1 MIFINKSFTKNG
13 LYLSPNAQQQNQL
26 VGLSNFAK
34 LKALQVSKTHPPFLL
49 APAKLTPACHFKKVT
64 VLLRSSSPGEST
76 GLSSTAISSIKNT
89 KSYFFTNNASNKEL
103 NQSLIKIL
111 ATQIAT
117 ASLKQLDKNKNKY
130 HRASDQ
136 FDAKDKELHQSANLG
151 LYNDVP
157 NSLDLPP
164 GKSLGSEQGYSTS
177 AQSKY
182 SATNDLAGRPNT
194 LQQKNTVFTSSE
206 KQSTA
211 VNTKQTNFLKNLTK
225 YNYYYQTNQVHK
237 SIEFL
242 RPSTPSLQTRL
253 DNKNALEETNVRGLE
268 ACEYPTMYSSLLAT
282 ANLQTNA
289 QSLQFLQKMMLIVLR
304 GWNHQRRATLI
315 VDQKLLVYSKTNK
328 KSTQSKNFNLSN
340 GYFNS
345 LNTIK
350 TGAKPWFN
358 QHFGFASLQNHLE
371 GSASGFFLAP
381 LSNLSSS
388 VGLAYFSQKKS
399 FLSYWLIPFMGFYAL
414 VSNSTYADINVKAE
428 AFTSKSTLGISV
440 PNNQGLNNL
449 PNQNQTSML
458 PLHHIW
464 FSWFSLNGAN
474 QSLQNPSFCL
484 TGMHKPLS
492 TNIVWTGQPGQK
504 PIYKNMEGL
513 SNLEKLA
520 IDYLKAHSKTGFIT
534 YQPQPLTILNTKD
547 STSVSPS
554 PSEQIILTNH
564 KIKKSNFLWYW
575 NNINLLCSKDG
586 LSPTCQTNSPYL
598 SNNSNTFLSHT
609 SIPTFNLFNPHY
621 SNAPKMRTDSWF
633 APNHNYGLKTTDGF
647 WPAGLPLR
655 GKPRWD
661 FESFQAP
668 LLTTSKVDATSSII
682 SQNGIVNTNT
692 FRLLNRADKNV
703 KLINTNKPVLSK
715 IATAKLNSFI
725 RFQSVNGFDF
735 NTTKTGSLANPSKA
749 LKTKNF
755 ILVSNNNLPP
765 GGATLYYKNTVKK
778 TFPSDK
784 VAYWSPDPTHTLLS
798 KGQNH
803 PWLGSNKASQ
813 PMNTPVTDYK
823 EIAMFL
829 DKLITNYNWSLVNQS
844 LKNQHNNKLVV
855 ISGADFVI
863 KPSSFKGTNGK
874 ALQTN
879 LLFNNKFLF
888 TLLNTKLTSK
898 EFNTKNYRTLFGTVL
913 NSPNQTNTLQS
924 KRAFNSKLDSIYSFL
939 VNTTLNNDFNK
950 TNPVSF
956 IKIRNPICTSS
967 SLSALEPQGALTNSN
982 LKISTKIVT
991 TEALTKPTNYNPF
1004 LNQGGFSSSAPP
1016 GGKNNL
1022 TQTLTLLPT
1031 DASSPQ
1037 NLDLSEGVL
1046 PNSMKQVLS
1055 DFSNLGKSNPFDVQ
1069 NWVVIKTKLFNNYIK
1084 YIQFKIKNY
1093 IFRTKSWFTPSST
1106 NPSLYSINQSFYPN
1120 TVQSKINSQNFK
1132 QILKK
1137 YLPSSNIFSIA
1148 DLKEAKRNQRSG
1160 IKVDNL
1166 KTAIGSS
1173 KPLQNFL
1180 PKTVRINYNFT
1191 KAIQLVL
1198 KHKKFFKTKL
1208 FSPKPTAYQSIWFDP
1223 TINNNMS
1230 GFDKLV
1236 KTDQSYTN
1244 YMFSK
1249 KEMQQKRKAK
1259 KQRLES
1265 RRQKKRKRF
1274 YPRPTWLR
1282 LRLALK
1288 LTNTSKT
1295 LKGINNSNRVLLA
1308 SKPLNLSGLGPYLL
1322 QSKKYHQ
1329 VDSSK
1334 YKLTNVTKGKNQTLN
1349 SYINKLATNTE
1360 SLNFKKLFWDWGWKA
1375 QACAPHSL
1383 LTNKVNGIAP
1393 PGGKNLM
1400 DSKFLEV
1407 KNINQNKNIVLN
1419 LWINAKKVKNLNQS
1433 FSPNPLLIKP
1443 NSQIGL
1449 LASATKNKFF
1459 TSKKALIYLKNIN
1472 SKQYVNFW
1480 PAGQKPTNPTM
1491 PKKTESNRLREFWIW
1506 LYNTTS
1512 TNNWNKSFLNPLINQ
1527 IGMPIKLKSLSSDNN
1542 QNKNLDASGNNL
1554 DKANFSGDPNHLT
1567 NNLNI
1572 LPTNSL
1578 KSLNIQPNVQYLNWA
1593 LNKTSYWSS
1602 TTKRF
1607 HLWTNQK
1614 LRNQSKNNK
1623 TKFIEKQLKNKFNT
1637 GLSSIYLKSLTKDY
1651 KTKVTP
1657 SPADKTDVLASNTFY
1672 KFKLSQ
1678 KLHQKE
1684 QKLAYLATISTEDAK
1699 KPTIR
1704 AKNQLNN
1711 YSLNNNFISK
1721 PTVNLTWWNSGG
1733 SGLLSTNKKP
1743 ASFLNLPP
1751 GGADNNQKLL
1761 PTNNTKVFQTYNITI
1776 IALLFHF
1783 CALISLISISQIRC
1797 FIKFHY
1803 ILLTKL
1809 SNIYLQLIY
1818 KNLDLT
1824 KRVFSSV
1831 IQSKPYTSSLNN
1843 SLTKKT
1849 KTIAESASSYQ
1860 TLGTVRNPFKKR
1872 LEHFQPS
1879 FSFTNLVPLTSLFL
1893 NSIMPKQFLSNIKKP
1908 QNKSLLE
1915 NLNKTKIVNNLKKQ
1929 NTLHFNQS
1937 GVPIYS
1943 SINKSNNTGFK
1954 YVPVRFFLAT
1964 TKALTVNKNQN
1975 NKNQSTKLNKTNQ
1988 NAKPIFNNIKD
1999 FNSFIKQLFILNQFT
2014 KQKNITKQI
2023 LVNKTL
2029 NKQFNNTQQSQ
2040 SLGFLNKKEFW
2051 PAGLSLGG
2059 NIKALYYQLEL
2070 TEYTMKTTKAAQKF
2084 AVNTS
2089 YQVVDSFEYVLR
2101 IIYSFFEKPAEF
2113 TMDWVAYAFLVEWSS
2128 DLLAF
2133 TPEKTEKQ
2141 LWLTFS
2147 KLSRQSKIWP
2157 ATQGQKF
2164 KNVTDLQTLNSD
2176 GFIQFF
2182 TINSTITNSTLL
2194 LWNLIMGQLLYK
2206 RILYLNDM
2214 FLEILNRPDS
2224 DLVNRQKKGA
2234 LFWDIWSDI
2243 LIKAADKYNI
2253 NVPSLSNIKEEQ
2265 NVLIDKFLAD
2275 NMLFNNNKK
2284 DVSLKS
2290 GTDTYSLGNSFKQNF
2305 YNKTNNF
2312 LKTKA
2317 LLATSKYGRLSL
2329 AGKSGT
2335 SNEFQGD
2342 LLTSQHQQSS
2352 FLVNS
2357 NATDINQ
2364 FVTYQSKEND
2374 LFLDYHPPKSFAHIS
2389 AIRYYNLVQQPLGNI
2404 VCQIYSGLFT
2414 KQIAKNILVIGST
2427 LNTSTNTALERT
2439 QKTLLI
2445 QALAGETE
2453 IKIITDNASRY
2464 AIVNRGF
2471 AVGIKLLKDVFEA
2484 ISLNTPCFFLLED
2497 IHLIGER
2504 RPLLISDSGSD
2515 NGAGD
2520 ELSKSTDYTFGSQR
2534 NGEAVHEKNQILYQ
2548 LNMHGITHY
2557 KKPFK
2562 GDFSLSIPTNHFTFD
2577 LFLKQ
2582 ATRNG
2587 TSTIP
2592 THPLA
2597 YSLNSFEIDKITN
2610 PGQSN
2615 QNSEYSLT
2623 NTLQKLTSN
2632 RSTIATNFDS
2642 INKNTSLASSLQ
2654 LASNNSNKL
2663 LSPPST
2669 SPFTVLLLKEQKKL
2683 KPKKTVKELPWL
2695 GLSSSEQQLGSA
2707 ATGTSRISYSVR
2719 AKVAALADL
2728 SFSNMSAKLD
2738 MITDLLVIIDSVRG
2752 NRGFVVFA
2760 TTHLPHILDPAL
2772 RRPGRLDETICI
2784 PTLSNIWTRWEF
2796 TKTTEPVLTGLN
2808 NFIPNLAVLPPHSG
2822 PTVNNLNILN
2832 SNNISNNFTLLANRF
2847 NFVTRSEY
2855 KTILGYNGTIDHL
2868 DFINLDFVS
2877 NQNTN
2882 IFSSIVTVNYSVK
2895 KQALRTKSLENYNT
2909 VYATN
2914 KQFTTNQQKAIN
2926 FASLEKA
2933 SNNTGLDKRALGWQT
2948 RNQPSH
2954 LLNSNTSV
2962 ISKLSKLQFK
2972 KQLKQMFCI
2981 SYNQIGKNLITNKYT
2996 FSLSTLT
3003 PSYYNPTTLDST
3015 ISLTETNS
3023 YLMNVLQYN
3032 SLYSSTNLIQNTISG
3047 LLSGKLSEGFVNS
3060 GVLKSLVLMSN
3071 SLKPKSLTSLKHSK
3085 GESGKNIKKTKS
3097 STESVQYFVQKQK
3110 TKFPTLETSALQD
3123 RKSVS
3128 LLPNGKSDTYIAV
3141 QDIASNIINLYGID
3155 QTWKAATS
3163 LALSFVQKRYLYNKN
3178 LIVPKLLNF
3187 TDYTSLGE
3195 PPSPPLS
3202 NILIPAKRYEN
3213 AKKTLK
3219 ENIERKVSSSII
3231 EKLETHN
3238 KQAYIKSIYKTNKFQ
3253 PNIVNTNA
3261 LATLGN
3267 SKHPLTIISSANW
3280 HYQNKI
3286 LKRHRNYL
3294 NNQWWNGQLT
3304 EHSSEALFLSDIDWR
3319 FTFID
3324 NLNTSN
3330 VIKGPALDWDAQ
3342 AYTSKGASTKQ
3353 NQSSV
3358 QSKVNNFDK
3367 PLKDILIDFPDAEQ
3381 HYNPKHRRWMLTYG
3395 TWNSWF
3401 SMDKNLQ
3408 TEIFNHLIFESIV
3421 KSFSLLDHNR
3431 ELLDYS
3437 VSKYMTKGLFK
3448 EFYLNNA
3455 IRKFSNVHN

>member
-1 MIFINKSFTKNG
+1 
-13 LYLSPNAQQQNQL
+13 
-26 VGLSNFAK
+26 V
-34 LKALQVSKTHPPFLL
+34 
-49 APAKLTPACHFKKVT
+49 
-64 VLLRSSSPGEST
+64 
-76 GLSSTAISSIKNT
+76 
-89 KSYFFTNNASNKEL
+89 
-103 NQSLIKIL
+103 
-111 ATQIAT
+111 
-117 ASLKQLDKNKNKY
+117 
-130 HRASDQ
+130 
-136 FDAKDKELHQSANLG
+136 
-151 LYNDVP
+151 
-157 NSLDLPP
+157 
-164 GKSLGSEQGYSTS
+164 
-177 AQSKY
+177 
-182 SATNDLAGRPNT
+182 AG
-194 LQQKNTVFTSSE
+194 
-206 KQSTA
+206 
-211 VNTKQTNFLKNLTK
+211 
-225 YNYYYQTNQVHK
+225 
-237 SIEFL
+237 
-242 RPSTPSLQTRL
+242 
-253 DNKNALEETNVRGLE
+253 
-268 ACEYPTMYSSLLAT
+268 
-282 ANLQTNA
+282 
-289 QSLQFLQKMMLIVLR
+289 
-304 GWNHQRRATLI
+304 
-315 VDQKLLVYSKTNK
+315 
-328 KSTQSKNFNLSN
+328 
-340 GYFNS
+340 
-345 LNTIK
+345 
-350 TGAKPWFN
+350 
-358 QHFGFASLQNHLE
+358 
-371 GSASGFFLAP
+371 
-381 LSNLSSS
+381 
-388 VGLAYFSQKKS
+388 
-399 FLSYWLIPFMGFYAL
+399 
-414 VSNSTYADINVKAE
+414 
-428 AFTSKSTLGISV
+428 
-440 PNNQGLNNL
+440 
-449 PNQNQTSML
+449 
-458 PLHHIW
+458 
-464 FSWFSLNGAN
+464 
-474 QSLQNPSFCL
+474 
-484 TGMHKPLS
+484 
-492 TNIVWTGQPGQK
+492 
-504 PIYKNMEGL
+504 
-513 SNLEKLA
+513 
-520 IDYLKAHSKTGFIT
+520 
-534 YQPQPLTILNTKD
+534 
-547 STSVSPS
+547 
-554 PSEQIILTNH
+554 
-564 KIKKSNFLWYW
+564 
-575 NNINLLCSKDG
+575 
-586 LSPTCQTNSPYL
+586 
-598 SNNSNTFLSHT
+598 
-609 SIPTFNLFNPHY
+609 
-621 SNAPKMRTDSWF
+621 
-633 APNHNYGLKTTDGF
+633 
-647 WPAGLPLR
+647 
-655 GKPRWD
+655 
-661 FESFQAP
+661 
-668 LLTTSKVDATSSII
+668 
-682 SQNGIVNTNT
+682 
-692 FRLLNRADKNV
+692 
-703 KLINTNKPVLSK
+703 
-715 IATAKLNSFI
+715 
-725 RFQSVNGFDF
+725 
-735 NTTKTGSLANPSKA
+735 
-749 LKTKNF
+749 
-755 ILVSNNNLPP
+755 
-765 GGATLYYKNTVKK
+765 
-778 TFPSDK
+778 
-784 VAYWSPDPTHTLLS
+784 
-798 KGQNH
+798 
-803 PWLGSNKASQ
+803 
-813 PMNTPVTDYK
+813 
-823 EIAMFL
+823 
-829 DKLITNYNWSLVNQS
+829 
-844 LKNQHNNKLVV
+844 
-855 ISGADFVI
+855 
-863 KPSSFKGTNGK
+863 
-874 ALQTN
+874 
-879 LLFNNKFLF
+879 
-888 TLLNTKLTSK
+888 
-898 EFNTKNYRTLFGTVL
+898 
-913 NSPNQTNTLQS
+913 
-924 KRAFNSKLDSIYSFL
+924 
-939 VNTTLNNDFNK
+939 
-950 TNPVSF
+950 
-956 IKIRNPICTSS
+956 
-967 SLSALEPQGALTNSN
+967 
-982 LKISTKIVT
+982 
-991 TEALTKPTNYNPF
+991 
-1004 LNQGGFSSSAPP
+1004 
-1016 GGKNNL
+1016 
-1022 TQTLTLLPT
+1022 
-1031 DASSPQ
+1031 
-1037 NLDLSEGVL
+1037 
-1046 PNSMKQVLS
+1046 
-1055 DFSNLGKSNPFDVQ
+1055 
-1069 NWVVIKTKLFNNYIK
+1069 
-1084 YIQFKIKNY
+1084 
-1093 IFRTKSWFTPSST
+1093 
-1106 NPSLYSINQSFYPN
+1106 
-1120 TVQSKINSQNFK
+1120 
-1132 QILKK
+1132 
-1137 YLPSSNIFSIA
+1137 
-1148 DLKEAKRNQRSG
+1148 
-1160 IKVDNL
+1160 
-1166 KTAIGSS
+1166 
-1173 KPLQNFL
+1173 
-1180 PKTVRINYNFT
+1180 
-1191 KAIQLVL
+1191 
-1198 KHKKFFKTKL
+1198 
-1208 FSPKPTAYQSIWFDP
+1208 SPKP
-1223 TINNNMS
+1223 
-1230 GFDKLV
+1230 V
-1236 KTDQSYTN
+1236 
-1244 YMFSK
+1244 
-1249 KEMQQKRKAK
+1249 
-1259 KQRLES
+1259 
-1265 RRQKKRKRF
+1265 
-1274 YPRPTWLR
+1274 
-1282 LRLALK
+1282 
-1288 LTNTSKT
+1288 
-1295 LKGINNSNRVLLA
+1295 
-1308 SKPLNLSGLGPYLL
+1308 
-1322 QSKKYHQ
+1322 
-1329 VDSSK
+1329 
-1334 YKLTNVTKGKNQTLN
+1334 
-1349 SYINKLATNTE
+1349 
-1360 SLNFKKLFWDWGWKA
+1360 
-1375 QACAPHSL
+1375 
-1383 LTNKVNGIAP
+1383 
-1393 PGGKNLM
+1393 
-1400 DSKFLEV
+1400 
-1407 KNINQNKNIVLN
+1407 
-1419 LWINAKKVKNLNQS
+1419 
-1433 FSPNPLLIKP
+1433 
-1443 NSQIGL
+1443 
-1449 LASATKNKFF
+1449 
-1459 TSKKALIYLKNIN
+1459 
-1472 SKQYVNFW
+1472 
-1480 PAGQKPTNPTM
+1480 
-1491 PKKTESNRLREFWIW
+1491 
-1506 LYNTTS
+1506 
-1512 TNNWNKSFLNPLINQ
+1512 
-1527 IGMPIKLKSLSSDNN
+1527 
-1542 QNKNLDASGNNL
+1542 
-1554 DKANFSGDPNHLT
+1554 
-1567 NNLNI
+1567 
-1572 LPTNSL
+1572 
-1578 KSLNIQPNVQYLNWA
+1578 
-1593 LNKTSYWSS
+1593 
-1602 TTKRF
+1602 
-1607 HLWTNQK
+1607 
-1614 LRNQSKNNK
+1614 
-1623 TKFIEKQLKNKFNT
+1623 
-1637 GLSSIYLKSLTKDY
+1637 
-1651 KTKVTP
+1651 
-1657 SPADKTDVLASNTFY
+1657 
-1672 KFKLSQ
+1672 
-1678 KLHQKE
+1678 
-1684 QKLAYLATISTEDAK
+1684 
-1699 KPTIR
+1699 
-1704 AKNQLNN
+1704 
-1711 YSLNNNFISK
+1711 
-1721 PTVNLTWWNSGG
+1721 
-1733 SGLLSTNKKP
+1733 
-1743 ASFLNLPP
+1743 
-1751 GGADNNQKLL
+1751 
-1761 PTNNTKVFQTYNITI
+1761 
-1776 IALLFHF
+1776 
-1783 CALISLISISQIRC
+1783 
-1797 FIKFHY
+1797 
-1803 ILLTKL
+1803 
-1809 SNIYLQLIY
+1809 
-1818 KNLDLT
+1818 
-1824 KRVFSSV
+1824 
-1831 IQSKPYTSSLNN
+1831 
-1843 SLTKKT
+1843 
-1849 KTIAESASSYQ
+1849 
-1860 TLGTVRNPFKKR
+1860 
-1872 LEHFQPS
+1872 
-1879 FSFTNLVPLTSLFL
+1879 
-1893 NSIMPKQFLSNIKKP
+1893 
-1908 QNKSLLE
+1908 
-1915 NLNKTKIVNNLKKQ
+1915 
-1929 NTLHFNQS
+1929 
-1937 GVPIYS
+1937 
-1943 SINKSNNTGFK
+1943 
-1954 YVPVRFFLAT
+1954 
-1964 TKALTVNKNQN
+1964 
-1975 NKNQSTKLNKTNQ
+1975 
-1988 NAKPIFNNIKD
+1988 FNNIKD

-2014 KQKNITKQI
+2014 KQKNIPKQI
-2023 LVNKTL
+2023 LLNKTL

-2040 SLGFLNKKEFW
+2040 WVLLASKTLCFALGFLNKKE
-2051 PAGLSLGG
+2051 LD
-2059 NIKALYYQLEL
+2059 IKALYYQLEL

-2084 AVNTS
+2084 TVNTS

-2141 LWLTFS
+2141 LWLAFS

-2157 ATQGQKF
+2157 GIFSFAKNTVPTQGQKL

-2194 LWNLIMGQLLYK
+2194 LGNLIMGQLLYK

-2284 DVSLKS
+2284 RGFYKLVKTTISLKP
-2290 GTDTYSLGNSFKQNF
+2290 GTDTYSLGNTFKQNF

-2317 LLATSKYGRLSL
+2317 FLATSKYGRLSYE
-2329 AGKSGT
+2329 T

-2342 LLTSQHQQSS
+2342 VLTSQQQQSS
-2352 FLVNS
+2352 CLVNS
-2357 NATDINQ
+2357 NITDINQ

-2597 YSLNSFEIDKITN
+2597 YSLNSFGSAGQIDKITS

-2642 INKNTSLASSLQ
+2642 INQNTSLASSLQ
-2654 LASNNSNKL
+2654 LTSNNSNKL

-2695 GLSSSEQQLGSA
+2695 GLSNSEQQLGSA

-2808 NFIPNLAVLPPHSG
+2808 SFIPNLAVLQPHSG
-2822 PTVNNLNILN
+2822 PTVDYFPNGKNTGGKKVFPSLEKPTKLVLSIPNNLNTLN

-2895 KQALRTKSLENYNT
+2895 KQALRIKSLENHTT

-2914 KQFTTNQQKAIN
+2914 KEFTTNQQKAIH

-2933 SNNTGLDKRALGWQT
+2933 SNNTGLDKLALGWQASK
-2948 RNQPSH
+2948 QPSLLATAN
-2954 LLNSNTSV
+2954 LLNSSPSV

-3032 SLYSSTNLIQNTISG
+3032 SLYSSTNLIQNTICG

-3085 GESGKNIKKTKS
+3085 GESGQNIKKTKS

-3128 LLPNGKSDTYIAV
+3128 LLPNGKSDTCIAV

-3187 TDYTSLGE
+3187 MDYTSLGE

-3267 SKHPLTIISSANW
+3267 SKHPLTVISSANW
-3280 HYQNKI
+3280 HYQSKI

-3342 AYTSKGASTKQ
+3342 ASTSKAAPTKQ
-3353 NQSSV
+3353 NNSSV
-3358 QSKVNNFDK
+3358 QSKVNHFDK

-3395 TWNSWF
+3395 TWSSWF

-3421 KSFSLLDHNR
+3421 KSFSLLDQNR

-3455 IRKFSNVHN
+3455 IRKFSNVHH